1 MSDLKTNEKIKK
13 QKFLELVWDKK
24 YFKALEFFKTHKNEV
39 IFDKW

>member
-24 YFKALEFFKTHKNEV
+24 YFKTLEFFENT
-39 IFDKW
+39 